1 VASPLEHI
9 ELFQRIA
16 HGDEAAFR
24 DIFHIFTP
32 RLHVFLYR
40 IVKSNSITEGLIQD
54 VFMKLWLNKEE
65 VAQKDDPASWLFT
78 VAANHAFN
86 HLKKM
91 STKQR
96 YIEYIKR
103 EMAVDTPPEAEES
116 LALKESREAFYEAL
130 DKLPQQRRLIFTMS
144 RVQGLSHKEIAVKL
158 QISPFTVKNQ
168 VIAALDFMRKHL
180 HRKDAY
186 LVIGINMLYKTFSD
200 LF

>member
-1 VASPLEHI
+1 MASPLEHI

-16 HGDEAAFR
+16 QGDEAAFR

-40 IVKSNSITEGLIQD
+40 IVKSESITEGLIQD
-54 VFMKLWLNKEE
+54 VFMKLWLNREE
-65 VAQKDDPASWLFT
+65 VAQKEEPASWLFT
-78 VAANHAFN
+78 VAANQAFN
-86 HLKKM
+86 HLKRM

-96 YIEYIKR
+96 YIDYIKR

-130 DKLPQQRRLIFTMS
+130 EKLPQQRRLIFTMS
-144 RVQGLSHKEIAVKL
+144 RLEGLTHKEIAVKL

-180 HRKDAY
+180 HRNSAC
-186 LVIGINMLYKTFSD
+186 LLIAMNMAYKTFSG
-200 LF
+200 FF